1 MGCCG
6 SFLILYKTQ
15 SKLHLKSTGRYKLYI
30 ILKNYYTTEMHI
42 PITNCLIA
50 RNVKLFKVFYRKT
63 V

>member
-6 SFLILYKTQ
+6 SFLILQ
-15 SKLHLKSTGRYKLYI
+15 SKLHLKVPVDKKLYI
-30 ILKNYYTTEMHI
+30 ILKNYYTTKVHI

-50 RNVKLFKVFYRKT
+50 RNVKLFKVFDRKT